1 MDIEIK
7 IILDEKQIGLQ
18 KLKTDVVL
26 IELRENLKK
35 SHIIEDDYF
44 LFLEEN
50 GRPITQKYE
59 RRYFVEDILVN
70 GQIKIKSTKESTKQ
84 LNEPI
89 KGAEII
95 PSKEQSEIK
104 YYLYPKI
111 EFTTE
116 EEKNSKVVLL
126 VGKTGDGKST
136 FVNALVN
143 FYLGINI
150 EDKFRYLLINDN
162 NVDQQKS
169 RTKKVKT
176 YKIRPRND
184 LNFPPIKIVDTPG
197 FGDTEGR
204 IEDNNHILQFKEAFE
219 KKNFYVNCI
228 LYIVNPYETRFGE
241 HQKYVLNS
249 ILNLFADDVKENFI
263 VGVSNFIPLGG
274 NEVPNVIKN
283 ALSLENSYYYKN
295 ILKRDN
301 IPREEILKSDWYIA
315 SENYLIF
322 KNKLKRDNSEKETW
336 EKTINNINILIEKIK
351 TFKNKKII
359 KSKNVIQ
366 YRIEVKAEIE
376 GLTEKLK
383 KLYQLNQSIRANNIE
398 LNDNI
403 ECLERQKTEL
413 EAIKKRL
420 KVQILNKDINQIQNK
435 MEENFLIKKQKIIN
449 YEELYNIIMS
459 VKNNLTNTIK
469 ERDELLNNSTRGT
482 DENNVICK
490 ECLSNCH
497 KNCKCIINKYFC
509 SNISITGDCKIC
521 KHGLKNHQKCN
532 YIYHFSRGE
541 LIEKNQ
547 LIGEL
552 NDQLREIRNKI
563 NDLKNDE
570 KNLIS
575 RNENLF
581 KELKEKMVELK
592 ELEDNENY
600 DINHLEKI
608 INNLETEKNKFSKK
622 IEDSKIQLKENEIIF
637 LQTLSKI
644 KTNLEYLRNNS
655 LNKELKYTL
664 EEFINERIKE
674 AEQKK
679 EYELKYDLDD
689 LKNKYDQLIKNE
701 NINISELT
709 LEKYNDIFK

>member
-1 MDIEIK
+1 
-7 IILDEKQIGLQ
+7 
-18 KLKTDVVL
+18 L
-26 IELRENLKK
+26 I
-35 SHIIEDDYF
+35 
-44 LFLEEN
+44 
-50 GRPITQKYE
+50 
-59 RRYFVEDILVN
+59 N
-70 GQIKIKSTKESTKQ
+70 GQIKIISTKESTKQ
-84 LNEPI
+84 LNVPI

-95 PSKEQSEIK
+95 PSNDQSEIK

-143 FYLGINI
+143 IYLGITI

-169 RTKKVKT
+169 KTKKVKT
-176 YKIRPRND
+176 YKIRPKND

-204 IEDNNHILQFKEAFE
+204 IEDDNHILQFQKAFE
-219 KKNFYVNCI
+219 QKNFYVNCI

-241 HQKYVLNS
+241 YQKYVLNS

-263 VGVSNFIPLGG
+263 VGVSNFNPLGG

-301 IPREEILKSDWYIA
+301 IPKEEILKSDWYIA

-322 KNKLKRDNSEKETW
+322 KNKLKRDNSEKEIW
-336 EKTINNINILIEKIK
+336 ENTVSNIKILIEKIK
-351 TFKNKKII
+351 IFKNKPII
-359 KSKNVIQ
+359 ESKNVIQ

-383 KLYQLNQSIRANNIE
+383 KLYQLNQSIKANTIE
-398 LNDNI
+398 LKDNI
-403 ECLERQKTEL
+403 ESLERQKTEL
-413 EAIKKRL
+413 EKKKKNKKKKKKKKKKKNKKKKEKL
-420 KVQILNKDINQIQNK
+420 KVQKLNNDINQIHNK

-449 YEELYNIIMS
+449 YEELYNIIND
-459 VKNNLTNTIK
+459 VKDNLKNTIK
-469 ERDELLNNSTRGT
+469 ERDEFLNNSTKGT
-482 DENNVICK
+482 DGNNVICK
-490 ECLSNCH
+490 ECMSNCH
-497 KNCKCIINKYFC
+497 YNCKCIIYKYFC
-509 SNISITGDCKIC
+509 SNISINGDCKIC
-521 KHGLKNHQKCN
+521 RHGLKMHRKCN
-532 YIYHFSRGE
+532 YIYNFSRGE
-541 LIEKNQ
+541 LIQKNQ
-547 LIGEL
+547 LIQAL
-552 NDQLREIRNKI
+552 NAHLREIRNKI
-563 NDLKNDE
+563 NILKNDE
-570 KNLIS
+570 INLTN

-581 KELKEKMVELK
+581 KELKEKMGELK

-600 DINHLEKI
+600 YINHLENI

-622 IEDSKIQLKENEIIF
+622 IDDSTMQKKDNEIKF
-637 LQTLSKI
+637 LQTLSEI
-644 KTNLEYLRNNS
+644 KKKLEYLRNNS
-655 LNKELKYTL
+655 LNKEYEYTL

-679 EYELKYDLDD
+679 EYELKYDLVDF
-689 LKNKYDQLIKNE
+689 KNKYDKLIKSE
-701 NINISELT
+701 NINISKLT